1 MDAPF
6 GIRRSRVAW
15 LGLTAVLG
23 LLLSA
28 IVVAF
33 VGTFALGLFFYYAV
47 RPAFR
52 QLQRRIGS
60 RSIAASLTLLFVV
73 GPGMVL
79 VGYVGLIAFQE
90 LTAFA
95 GPEVTRAIGERVPT
109 DPELLEAVVDD
120 PLVLLERLQSVSGVG
135 EVLLTGVGAV
145 GTVANGMLHVTLA
158 SALAYFLLRDGHRLE
173 SWFRESIGG
182 ADSSS
187 YTFLRTVDAELEQVY
202 FGNVLTVCLVAL
214 GAIVF
219 YNGYNLVVPAA
230 VAIPAPTLIAILT
243 GVATFIPLVVGK
255 IVYVPTGLVLFW
267 QASQADPSPYWA
279 PVVFL
284 VVAFLFLDLLPMT
297 FLLPY
302 ISGRTLHTGL
312 IMFSYVLGG
321 AYFGWYG
328 LFLGPLIAV
337 VLVQFGKIVLP
348 EIIRGEPVD
357 PQDGSAIDIG
367 LQPLLGGDEPTA
379 DDANPE
385 ARPTPDREPLADGE
399 PPSGDDRDGGP
410 STVEGDPDTDAA

>member
-1 MDAPF
+1 MDTPF
-6 GIRRSRVAW
+6 GIRRGRIAW
-15 LGLTAVLG
+15 LGLTAFLG
-23 LLLSA
+23 LLLGA

-47 RPAFR
+47 RPVFR
-52 QLQRRIGS
+52 QIQRRIGS
-60 RSIAASLTLLFVV
+60 RSVAASLTLLFVV
-73 GPGMVL
+73 VPGVVL
-79 VGYVGLIAFQE
+79 VSYVGLIAFQE

-95 GPEVTRAIGERVPT
+95 GPELTEAITERLPT
-109 DPELLEAVVDD
+109 DPELLMVAVTD
-120 PLVLLERLQSVSGVG
+120 PIELFQRLQSVSGIG
-135 EVLLTGVGAV
+135 DFLLTGVGAV
-145 GTVANGMLHVTLA
+145 GIVANGMLHLTLA
-158 SALAYFLLRDGHRLE
+158 SALAFFLLRDGHRLE
-173 SWFRESIGG
+173 GWFRESIGG
-182 ADSSS
+182 ADSPS

-214 GAIVF
+214 GAILF

-243 GVATFIPLVVGK
+243 GIATFIPLVVGK
-255 IVYVPTGLVLFW
+255 VVYVPTGLYLLW
-267 QASQADPSPYWA
+267 QAVQVDPSPFWA
-279 PVVFL
+279 PVAFL
-284 VVAFLFLDLLPMT
+284 VIAFLFLDLLPMT

-348 EIIRGEPVD
+348 EIIQGERVD
-357 PQDGSAIDIG
+357 PQDRSAIDIG
-367 LQPLLGGDEPTA
+367 MPPQLEDDDLAA
-379 DDANPE
+379 DDGGLPPNDDQNDE
-385 ARPTPDREPLADGE
+385 VSTTDEDRKAG
-399 PPSGDDRDGGP
+399 SG
-410 STVEGDPDTDAA
+410 